1 MSRTLKQ
8 IELGSTVWIR
18 EGDTDVDYILTRKDI
33 NGVEL
38 LRNRAYT
45 SRRMNPSNTTVYDGC
60 DLDQWL
66 TNTETGFLSL
76 FSETLRS
83 NLVHR
88 SISTFT
94 YGDSDYH
101 YISRNCYLYSY
112 GDMFLTAPN
121 ELYAEVNIVPTL
133 MVNKGTI
140 DVNSA
145 RMCRNNEDTS
155 AVLYW
160 LRSAYSATNF
170 WSVYSNGTS
179 VNGNSATNSSSVRPV
194 LNVSSDTIVSDEGA
208 NIIYLLPEEK
218 QKIIEFEGKVGESST
233 RPKKVLVRINSN
245 NLETI
250 SLKVCN
256 NYGDAVPT
264 WETVAL
270 GQETALQNTTKQTGN
285 WIIGIQ
291 CHGEVIGISNG
302 YFEEPIIIVEAE

>member
-8 IELGSTVWIR
+8 IELGSTVWLN
-18 EGDTDVDYILTRKDI
+18 ENGVDADYILTRKDV

-38 LRNRAYT
+38 LRKRAYT

-60 DLDQWL
+60 ELDRWL
-66 TNTETGFLSL
+66 IDTETGFLSL
-76 FSETLRS
+76 FSAALRS
-83 NLVHR
+83 NLVNR

-112 GDMFLTAPN
+112 GDMFLTSPSV
-121 ELYAEVNIVPTL
+121 LYAEVNIVPAL

-140 DVNSA
+140 DANSA
-145 RMCRNNEDTS
+145 RVCKNNENTS
-155 AVLYW
+155 AVSYW

-170 WSVYSNGTS
+170 WGVSYSGS
-179 VNGNSATNSSSVRPV
+179 AGNYNASNSFSIRPV
-194 LNVSSDTIVSDEGA
+194 LNVSPDTIVSDEDA

-218 QKIIEFEGKVGESST
+218 QKIIEFEGKVGESSA
-233 RPKKVLVRINSN
+233 RPKKVLVRTNSD

-264 WETVAL
+264 WETVTPY
-270 GQETALQNTTKQTGN
+270 QETSLQNTIKQTAN
-285 WIIGIQ
+285 WVIGIK
-291 CHGEVIGISNG
+291 CHGEVIGLSNG
-302 YFEEPIIIVEAE
+302 YFEEPIILVEAE

>member
-8 IELGSTVWIR
+8 IELGSTVWLN
-18 EGDTDVDYILTRKDI
+18 ENGVDVDYILTRKDQ

-38 LRNRAYT
+38 LRKRAYT
-45 SRRMNPSNTTVYDGC
+45 SRRMNHSNTTVYDGC
-60 DLDQWL
+60 ELDQWL

-83 NLVHR
+83 NLVNR

-112 GDMFLTAPN
+112 GDMFLTMPSQ
-121 ELYAEVNIVPTL
+121 LYAEVNVVSAL
-133 MVNKGTI
+133 MINKGTI
-140 DVNSA
+140 DANSA
-145 RMCRNNEDTS
+145 RICRNNEDTS
-155 AVLYW
+155 AVYYW
-160 LRSAYSATNF
+160 LRSAHSATYF
-170 WSVYSNGTS
+170 WY
-179 VNGNSATNSSSVRPV
+179 VNGNGAAYNGYASNSGSVRPV
-194 LNVSSDTIVSDEGA
+194 LNVSPDTIVSDEDA

-218 QKIIEFEGKVGESST
+218 QKIIEFEGKVGESSA
-233 RPKKVLVRINSN
+233 RPKKVLVRVNSD

-256 NYGDAVPT
+256 NYGDTIPT

-270 GQETALQNTTKQTGN
+270 GQETALQNATKQTDN

-291 CHGEVIGISNG
+291 CYGEVIGLSDG
-302 YFEEPIIIVEAE
+302 YFEEPIILVEAE

>member
-1 MSRTLKQ
+1 MSRVISQ
-8 IELGSTVWIR
+8 IELGSSVWLR
-18 EGDTDVDYILTRKDI
+18 ENDTDAEYILTRKDQ

-38 LRNRAYT
+38 LRKRAYT

-60 DLDQWL
+60 ELDQWL

-112 GDMFLTAPN
+112 GDMFLTAPSA
-121 ELYAEVNIVPTL
+121 LYAEVNIVPAL

-140 DVNSA
+140 DANSA
-145 RMCRNNEDTS
+145 RICRNNEDTS
-155 AVLYW
+155 AVIYW
-160 LRSAYSATNF
+160 LRSANSASNF
-170 WSVYSNGTS
+170 WFVLSNGT
-179 VNGNSATNSSSVRPV
+179 ANSSSAPNSLSIRPV
-194 LNVSSDTIVSDEGA
+194 LNVSPDTIVSDEGA

-233 RPKKVLVRINSN
+233 RPKKVLVRIGSS

-250 SLKVCN
+250 TIKVCN
-256 NYGDAVPT
+256 NYEDSVPV
-264 WETVAL
+264 WEDVVL
-270 GQETALQNTTKQTGN
+270 GQETSLENASKQTNN

-291 CHGEVIGISNG
+291 CYGEVIGLSNG
-302 YFEEPIIIVEAE
+302 YFEEPIVIVEAE

>member
-18 EGDTDVDYILTRKDI
+18 EGNTDADYILTRKDV

-38 LRNRAYT
+38 LRKRAYT

-60 DLDQWL
+60 ELDRWL

-76 FSETLRS
+76 FGAVLRS
-83 NLVHR
+83 NLVNR

-112 GDMFLTAPN
+112 GDMFLATPSQ
-121 ELYAEVNIVPTL
+121 LYAEVNIVPAL
-133 MVNKGTI
+133 MANKGTI
-140 DVNSA
+140 DANSA
-145 RMCRNNEDTS
+145 RVCENNENTS
-155 AVLYW
+155 AIGYW
-160 LRSAYSATNF
+160 LRSAYTAAHFWNVNSNGATN
-170 WSVYSNGTS
+170 YS
-179 VNGNSATNSSSVRPV
+179 SAASSCGVRPV
-194 LNVSSDTIVSDEGA
+194 LNVSPDTIVSDEDA

-218 QKIIEFEGKVGESST
+218 QKIIEFEGKVGESSA
-233 RPKKVLVRINSN
+233 RPKKVLVRTNSD

-264 WETVAL
+264 WETVTPY
-270 GQETALQNTTKQTGN
+270 QETSLQNTIKQTAN
-285 WIIGIQ
+285 WVIGIK
-291 CHGEVIGISNG
+291 CHGEVIGLSNG
-302 YFEEPIIIVEAE
+302 YFEEPIILVEAE

>member
-8 IELGSTVWIR
+8 IELGSTVWIH
-18 EGDTDVDYILTRKDI
+18 EGDADVDYILTRKDI

-38 LRNRAYT
+38 LRKRAYT
-45 SRRMNPSNTTVYDGC
+45 SRIMNPSNTTVYDGC
-60 DLDQWL
+60 ELDQWL
-66 TNTETGFLSL
+66 IDADTGFLSL

-112 GDMFLTAPN
+112 GDMFLTAPSS
-121 ELYAEVNIVPTL
+121 LYAEVNIVPAL

-140 DVNSA
+140 NANSA
-145 RMCRNNEDTS
+145 LICRNNEDTS
-155 AVLYW
+155 AVRYW
-160 LRSAYSATNF
+160 LRSAHSVTGFWCVDNNGATFN
-170 WSVYSNGTS
+170 NI
-179 VNGNSATNSSSVRPV
+179 AANSSGIRPV
-194 LNVSSDTIVSDEGA
+194 LNVSPDTIVSDEDA

-218 QKIIEFEGKVGESST
+218 QKIIEFEGKVGESSA

-256 NYGDAVPT
+256 NYGDTVPT
-264 WETVAL
+264 WETVTPY
-270 GQETALQNTTKQTGN
+270 QETSLQNTIKQTAN
-285 WIIGIQ
+285 WIVGIK
-291 CHGEVIGISNG
+291 CHGEVIGLSNG
-302 YFEEPIIIVEAE
+302 YFEEPIILVEAE

>member
-8 IELGSTVWIR
+8 IELGSTVWLN
-18 EGDTDVDYILTRKDI
+18 ENGVDADYILTRKDQ

-38 LRNRAYT
+38 LRKRAYT

-60 DLDQWL
+60 ELDQWL

-83 NLVHR
+83 NLVNR

-94 YGDSDYH
+94 YDDSDYH
-101 YISRNCYLYSY
+101 YISRSYYLYSY
-112 GDMFLTAPN
+112 GDIYSTTPSK
-121 ELYAEVNIVPTL
+121 LYAEANVVPAL
-133 MVNKGTI
+133 IVNKGTI
-140 DVNSA
+140 DANSA
-145 RMCRNNEDTS
+145 RICRNNADTS
-155 AVLYW
+155 AVYYW
-160 LRSAYSATNF
+160 LRSADSATSF
-170 WSVYSNGTS
+170 WSVSNSGS
-179 VNGNSATNSSSVRPV
+179 AYNGSAANSGSIRPV

-208 NIIYLLPEEK
+208 DIIYLLPEEK

-233 RPKKVLVRINSN
+233 RPKKVLVRVNN
-245 NLETI
+245 YNLETI

-256 NYGDAVPT
+256 NYGDTIPT

-270 GQETALQNTTKQTGN
+270 GQEMALQNATKQTDN

-291 CHGEVIGISNG
+291 CYGEVIGLSNG